1 MKPSAGELWRI
12 AIGWSYKGTINKKTG
27 ERSNT
32 SVEITDYENVLVI
45 ESLHP
50 KTGLARVFGKNVG
63 LRLYSLNHFLE
74 KIQ

>member
-12 AIGWSYKGTINKKTG
+12 AIGWSYKGVIDKKTG
-27 ERSNT
+27 ERSNEK
-32 SVEITDYENVLVI
+32 VEITGYENVLVI

-50 KTGLARVFGKNVG
+50 KTGFTRVLGANVG
-63 LRLYSLNHFLE
+63 LRFYSLNHFLE

>member
-12 AIGWSYKGTINKKTG
+12 AIGWSYKGTIDKKTG

-32 SVEITDYENVLVI
+32 SVEITDHENVLVI

-50 KTGLARVFGKNVG
+50 KTGFARVFGTNVG
-63 LRLYSLNHFLE
+63 LRFYPLKHFVE
-74 KIQ
+74 RIQ